1 MDVDDRR
8 VEELVGAEWAEW
20 YSLTP
25 QERFLESMKLWET
38 YLALGGSLEPEPDTQ
53 SPFFD
58 PEEWRK
64 NFVRWGP
71 RVRVIRRG
79 GKEAG

>member
-1 MDVDDRR
+1 MPVDRR
-8 VEELVGAEWAEW
+8 LQVEELVGAEWAEW

-25 QERFLESMKLWET
+25 QQRMQESGKLWET

-58 PEEWRK
+58 AEEWRE
-64 NFVRWGP
+64 NAAHGRP
-71 RVRVIRRG
+71 SVRVLRRG
-79 GKEAG
+79 GI